1 MKMDFLGL
9 IRNQRI
15 TPCKK
20 IFLIWFMVAV
30 FFQCRRSEF
39 NSTCDPD
46 SSAYLQTF
54 VVLVGA
60 SEYTHFCGAHIRN
73 PRIKIPRFILVT
85 NVGLSTATSS
95 INVFRIDPK
104 TGSISQVDGSP
115 FQLTNRPRYSAT
127 NATGTIVYVVNIG
140 NTSISILNLNPETG
154 TLSLKHPDLV
164 LPNTPYSLALD
175 PNGKYLFASS
185 ESQKQIHRMAIDS
198 SGNLS
203 SLTPVTVTLNPITG
217 AVGRMVFDSKGKHL
231 YAGLTSAPGDMAGV
245 QAFHLDATNGNLN
258 SINFYPTNVNN
269 LSIAISA
276 NDQFVYGANYSSQ
289 DVFPFLRD
297 INSGT
302 LAIQTNIPA
311 GVAPGYTIT
320 DPWNRFV
327 YVANS
332 GTGQGTISAYSIQAI
347 KGTLT
352 PVSGS
357 PFVSGFSPIGLSIDP
372 SGKYLYSSNTEG
384 GNISGYTIGEDGSL
398 LPMAGFPVTAGI
410 NPFSIE
416 IVSY

>member
-1 MKMDFLGL
+1 MRKILSIGL
-9 IRNQRI
+9 MMA
-15 TPCKK
+15 
-20 IFLIWFMVAV
+20 F
-30 FFQCRRSEF
+30 FFQCQRSEF
-39 NSTCDPD
+39 NSACDPD
-46 SSAYLQTF
+46 SSAYLQTL

-60 SEYTHFCGAHIRN
+60 SEYTDFCGAHVRN

-95 INVFRIDPK
+95 INVFQIDPN
-104 TGSISQVDGSP
+104 TGAISQVTGSP
-115 FQLTNRPRYSAT
+115 FQLTNRPRYSVT
-127 NATGTIVYVVNIG
+127 NATGTIVYVANIG
-140 NTSISILNLNPETG
+140 NTSVSILNLNPENG
-154 TLSLKHPDLV
+154 TLSLNHPDLV
-164 LPNTPYSLALD
+164 LSSTPYSLALD

-185 ESQKQIHRMAIDS
+185 EGQKEIHRMAIDS

-203 SLTPVTVTLNPITG
+203 SLTPVAVTANPISG
-217 AVGRMVFDSKGKHL
+217 AVGRMVFDSKGRHL

-245 QAFHLDATNGNLN
+245 QAFHLDAANGNLT
-258 SINFYPTNVNN
+258 SVNFYQTNVNN

-276 NDQFVYGANYSSQ
+276 NDQFVYGANYFSQ

-297 INSGT
+297 KNSGALT
-302 LAIQTNIPA
+302 IQTSISA
-311 GVAPGYTIT
+311 GVAPGYAIV
-320 DPWNRFV
+320 DPLNRFV

-332 GTGQGTISAYSIQAI
+332 GTGQGTISAYSIQLTNGA
-347 KGTLT
+347 LT

-372 SGKYLYSSNTEG
+372 KGKFLYSSNTEG
-384 GNISGYTIGEDGSL
+384 GSVSGFTIGDDGSL
-398 LPMAGFPVTAGI
+398 WPMAGFPVTAGT